1 MVAQNEEMT
10 RLQEEIRNIAQPILQ
25 EAGLLIYGLT
35 VQRNKRNVIARLTLD
50 RVDGELTVGDC
61 EAVSKKLS
69 SALDV
74 HELISGRYYLEVSSP
89 GVERALRSI
98 EECRRFVGRLAFF
111 EFEDGRTVLG
121 DIISVEGDRLTV
133 AKKDGSQE
141 VLVFGAWRK
150 AHLKL
155 DLEKALKKK
164 VK

>member
-1 MVAQNEEMT
+1 
-10 RLQEEIRNIAQPILQ
+10 
-25 EAGLLIYGLT
+25 
-35 VQRNKRNVIARLTLD
+35 VQRNKRNVIVRLTLD
-50 RVDGELTVGDC
+50 RVEGELTVGDC

-89 GVERALRSI
+89 GVERPLRNL
-98 EECRRFVGRLAFF
+98 EECRRFIGRLAFF
-111 EFEDGRTVLG
+111 EFEDGRTILG
-121 DIISVEGDRLTV
+121 DIVAVEGDKLTI

-141 VLVFGAWRK
+141 LLTFGTWRQ

-164 VK
+164 IK